1 MKNIK
6 VKTLTYEMMSA
17 LSRKKNQ
24 SDIEKWLEATIKEMY
39 LKK

>member
-17 LSRKKNQ
+17 LSGKKNQ
-24 SDIEKWLEATIKEMY
+24 NDIEKWLEATIKEMY